1 MVDYF
6 RCPIHR
12 KNVSI
17 HSKND
22 TRMIRTLIL
31 IGFITTILNIFG
43 CAGQPTGD
51 DEKVSSETKEQI
63 TRSSGSSK
71 NKPIHR
77 KLTEQIID
85 NTSNDRLLQLIFE
98 NLLQRQSTDRT
109 KQYETV
115 MSWNKSRQAIYMIW
129 GLEAE
134 VNNGG
139 YNQFYYNSTGQFYK
153 HLPNAL
159 KLVGANRFSDLTQ
172 RANVTF
178 EKENPRIRQHQD
190 GTIEGFSKS
199 YDDNP
204 LNKFDDEFFDLYNK
218 EDLQTIQVEFIRKHK
233 IEFIDK

>member
-109 KQYETV
+109 KQYEIV
-115 MSWNKSRQAIYMIW
+115 MSWN
-129 GLEAE
+129 
-134 VNNGG
+134 
-139 YNQFYYNSTGQFYK
+139 
-153 HLPNAL
+153 
-159 KLVGANRFSDLTQ
+159 
-172 RANVTF
+172 
-178 EKENPRIRQHQD
+178 
-190 GTIEGFSKS
+190 
-199 YDDNP
+199 
-204 LNKFDDEFFDLYNK
+204 
-218 EDLQTIQVEFIRKHK
+218 
-233 IEFIDK
+233 

>member
-6 RCPIHR
+6 RCPIQLQ
-12 KNVSI
+12 NVSG
-17 HSKND
+17 HTKHD

-51 DEKVSSETKEQI
+51 DEKVSNETKEQI
-63 TRSSGSSK
+63 TRSSGPFK
-71 NKPIHR
+71 NKPIHN

-85 NTSNDRLLQLIFE
+85 NISNDRLLQLILD
-98 NLLQRQSTDRT
+98 NLLQRQSTDYT

-129 GLEAE
+129 GLEEE

-139 YNQFYYNSTGQFYK
+139 YNQFYYNSTGQYYK

-178 EKENPRIRQHQD
+178 EKENPKIRQHQD

-199 YDDNP
+199 YEDNP
-204 LNKFDDEFFDLYNK
+204 LNKFDYEFFDLYNK
-218 EDLQTIQVEFIRKHK
+218 EDLQKIQVDFIRKHK